1 MRQNPYVRSVGGQ
14 GQQRPW
20 STRPHRHAAARFFRT
35 LLKGQ
40 GRPPRRLVT
49 DKLRRDAAAHRVL
62 NLFRIG
68 RHLLRAVHHR
78 LMRSQAVGVWR
89 DATCA

>member
-1 MRQNPYVRSVGGQ
+1 MITDTRPVRSMI
-14 GQQRPW
+14 
-20 STRPHRHAAARFFRT
+20 T
-35 LLKGQ
+35 
-40 GRPPRRLVT
+40 
-49 DKLRRDAAAHRVL
+49 KLRRDAAAHRVL

-78 LMRSQAVGVWR
+78 LMGSQAVGVWR

>member
-1 MRQNPYVRSVGGQ
+1 MVTSPRGLARRRATSWPSWRRQVQ
-14 GQQRPW
+14 D
-20 STRPHRHAAARFFRT
+20 
-35 LLKGQ
+35 L
-40 GRPPRRLVT
+40 PRRLVT